1 MIYKPQF
8 PYSAHTLSKIYSGKE
23 EPSQKVEL
31 FRNETIK
38 SRGFVVNVKDPINF
52 DIDFKLSPEN
62 RRKLTKAKTRNYM
75 YDEYI
80 NYELSSEKSF
90 GETYRCRIYD
100 VRVNKKEL
108 SIIKK
113 LNVFEKVRNHLDDCD
128 GWVVCE
134 IYGID
139 AFGRLLVDLFFPF
152 ETHFET
158 RFDRTFDIKND
169 TGWTFL
175 NLKDLLIKEKKQ
187 VFQIKYR

>member
-8 PYSAHTLSKIYSGKE
+8 PFTARVLSKIYKDRE
-23 EPSQKVEL
+23 DQCQKVDL

-62 RRKLTKAKTRNYM
+62 RRKLMKAKTKNYI
-75 YDEYI
+75 YDEYV
-80 NYELSSEKSF
+80 NYEISAKQTL

-108 SIIKK
+108 SVIKK
-113 LNVFEKVRNHLDDCD
+113 LSVFEKIKTYLDDCD
-128 GWVVCE
+128 GWIVCE
-134 IYGID
+134 IHGID
-139 AFGRLLVDLFFPF
+139 TFGRLLVDFYFPLKK
-152 ETHFET
+152 EKKLKSDT
-158 RFDRTFDIKND
+158 D

-175 NLKDLLIKEKKQ
+175 NLKDLLIKEKRQ